1 MKKVLFILLFIGCGS
16 LSSIAQEIT
25 RQDIIQISG
34 YAYANDSTLAK
45 LPYVKVNVNG
55 TGRGTFTDKSG
66 FFSIAILK
74 TDTLSFSTLGYAPR
88 TYYLKPSDW
97 DKGELTTAILMDPV
111 FYELD
116 AVTVRGLTL
125 EAFRREF
132 LALQLPDDE
141 LSPNALIDINE
152 LGMPAPDLNPG
163 FSPGISLSPTE
174 LLQRV
179 PFIQKALRRKRARD
193 ISEDPDV
200 SIPEMK

>member
-1 MKKVLFILLFIGCGS
+1 MKKVLFILFFTGCGF
-16 LSSIAQEIT
+16 LSAFAQEVT

-34 YAYANDSTLAK
+34 YAYSNDSTLAK
-45 LPYVKVNVNG
+45 LPYVKVVVEG
-55 TGRGTFTDKSG
+55 TGRGTFTDETG
-66 FFSIAILK
+66 FFSIAMLK

-88 TYYLKPSDW
+88 TYYLKKADW
-97 DKGELTTAILMDPV
+97 NKGELTTAILMDPIS
-111 FYELD
+111 YELD
-116 AVTVRGLTL
+116 VVTVRGLTR

-132 LALQLPDDE
+132 LALQLPEDDI
-141 LSPNALIDINE
+141 SPNALIDIDE

-179 PFIQKALRRKRARD
+179 PFIQKALRRKKARD